1 MNDNVDDLAFVLAI
15 VKSLYT
21 TSDLRVRM
29 TNGTAKWNNN
39 FEKLQ
44 LIAIVAVEKQSKSIT
59 PNSNCEWGYTF

>member
-29 TNGTAKWNNN
+29 TNGTAK
-39 FEKLQ
+39 
-44 LIAIVAVEKQSKSIT
+44 
-59 PNSNCEWGYTF
+59 